1 MFYSIQLGLQSKVY
15 RGICDLSSVFE
26 MTLPRLCGIIR
37 IATWLIK
44 EMRNQLPQ
52 ELVYQRSEKLK
63 TEETLSATVEE
74 YLETIYN
81 MSAEN
86 EVVIGARLAEK
97 FHVSAPTVT
106 EMLKRLVRDGYVEMD
121 NKRQVILTE
130 EGNQAAEAVLRR
142 HRLTERFLVDMLGMQ
157 WHQVHEEACRLE
169 HFISGAV
176 EARVISNL
184 HNPST
189 CPHGNPIP
197 GSVPNARTYLKDQG
211 AVRLSTIPTGEKATI
226 LLISEVVE
234 DEEALILYLHEK
246 GLTPGTQ
253 LTVLAK
259 EHESKSADLQEE
271 NFRLLVEGR
280 EVSISKAIAA
290 KIWVTR

>member
-1 MFYSIQLGLQSKVY
+1 
-15 RGICDLSSVFE
+15 
-26 MTLPRLCGIIR
+26 
-37 IATWLIK
+37 
-44 EMRNQLPQ
+44 
-52 ELVYQRSEKLK
+52 LK
-63 TEETLSATVEE
+63 TEESLSATVEE
-74 YLETIYN
+74 YLESIYN

-106 EMLKRLVRDGYVEMD
+106 EMLKRLVRDGYIEMD
-121 NKRQVILTE
+121 NKRQVTLTE
-130 EGNQAAEAVLRR
+130 AGNHAAEAVLRR

-176 EARVISNL
+176 EARVIASLN
-184 HNPST
+184 NPTT

-211 AVRLSTIPTGEKATI
+211 AVLLSTILIGEKATI

-259 EHESKSADLQEE
+259 EDESKSADQQEE
-271 NFRLLVEGR
+271 NFRVQVEGR
-280 EVSISKAIAA
+280 EVSISKAVAA

>member
-1 MFYSIQLGLQSKVY
+1 M
-15 RGICDLSSVFE
+15 
-26 MTLPRLCGIIR
+26 
-37 IATWLIK
+37 
-44 EMRNQLPQ
+44 
-52 ELVYQRSEKLK
+52 K
-63 TEETLSATVEE
+63 TEESLSATVEE

-81 MSAEN
+81 MSAED

-106 EMLKRLVRDGYVEMD
+106 EMLKRLVRDGYIDMD
-121 NKRQVILTE
+121 AKRQVTLTE
-130 EGNQAAEAVLRR
+130 EGNKAAEAVLRR

-176 EARVISNL
+176 EDRVLASLNY
-184 HNPST
+184 PTT

-197 GSVPNARTYLKDQG
+197 GSVKNARTYLRDQG
-211 AVRLSTIPTGEKATI
+211 AVRLSTLAINANATI

-234 DEEALILYLHEK
+234 DEEALILYLHDK

-253 LTVLAK
+253 LTVVAQEEDK
-259 EHESKSADLQEE
+259 DSGHFEEE
-271 NFRLLVEGR
+271 NFKLLVEGR
-280 EVSISKAIAA
+280 EVCISKTVAN
-290 KIWVTR
+290 KIWVRC

>member
-1 MFYSIQLGLQSKVY
+1 M
-15 RGICDLSSVFE
+15 
-26 MTLPRLCGIIR
+26 
-37 IATWLIK
+37 
-44 EMRNQLPQ
+44 
-52 ELVYQRSEKLK
+52 K
-63 TEETLSATVEE
+63 TEEPLSATVEE

-81 MSAEN
+81 MNMEG

-97 FHVSAPTVT
+97 FRVAPPTVT

-121 NKRQVILTE
+121 NRRQVTLTE
-130 EGNQAAEAVLRR
+130 AGNQAAEAVLRR

-176 EARVISNL
+176 EARVITTLN
-184 HNPST
+184 NPTT

-197 GSVPNARTYLKDQG
+197 GSVANARSYLKDKG
-211 AVRLSTIPTGEKATI
+211 AIRLSSAGVGEVVVI
-226 LLISEVVE
+226 LCISEVVE

-253 LTVLAK
+253 LTVLD
-259 EHESKSADLQEE
+259 EEGGSGGGNEQDESFKVQVD
-271 NFRLLVEGR
+271 GR
-280 EVSISKAIAA
+280 EVCISKGSSA

>member
-1 MFYSIQLGLQSKVY
+1 M
-15 RGICDLSSVFE
+15 
-26 MTLPRLCGIIR
+26 
-37 IATWLIK
+37 
-44 EMRNQLPQ
+44 
-52 ELVYQRSEKLK
+52 K
-63 TEETLSATVEE
+63 TEEPLSPTVEE

-81 MSAEN
+81 MNMED

-97 FHVSAPTVT
+97 FRVAPPTVT

-121 NKRQVILTE
+121 NKRLVTLTE
-130 EGNQAAEAVLRR
+130 AGNQAAEAVLRR

-176 EARVISNL
+176 EARVITTLN
-184 HNPST
+184 NPTT

-197 GSVPNARTYLKDQG
+197 GSVANARNYLKDK
-211 AVRLSTIPTGEKATI
+211 AAIRLSSIEVGEVVAI
-226 LLISEVVE
+226 LCISEVVE

-246 GLTPGTQ
+246 RLTPGTQ
-253 LTVLAK
+253 LTVLT
-259 EHESKSADLQEE
+259 HDSRGESGGGDEQDESFKVQVD
-271 NFRLLVEGR
+271 GG
-280 EVSISKAIAA
+280 EVYISKASAA

>member
-1 MFYSIQLGLQSKVY
+1 M
-15 RGICDLSSVFE
+15 
-26 MTLPRLCGIIR
+26 
-37 IATWLIK
+37 
-44 EMRNQLPQ
+44 
-52 ELVYQRSEKLK
+52 K
-63 TEETLSATVEE
+63 TEESLSATVEE

-81 MSAEN
+81 MSAED

-106 EMLKRLVRDGYVEMD
+106 EMLKRLVRDGYIEMD
-121 NKRQVILTE
+121 VKRQVTLTE

-176 EARVISNL
+176 ENRVIASLN
-184 HNPST
+184 NPTT

-197 GSVPNARTYLKDQG
+197 GSVENARTYLKDQG
-211 AVRLSTIPTGEKATI
+211 AVRLSMLTIGDTATI

-234 DEEALILYLHEK
+234 DEEALILYLHDK
-246 GLTPGTQ
+246 GLTPETQ
-253 LTVLAK
+253 LTVLTK
-259 EHESKSADLQEE
+259 EDERESVDLQEE
-271 NFRLLVEGR
+271 NFKLLVEGR
-280 EVSISKAIAA
+280 EVCISKVVAS
-290 KIWVTR
+290 KIWVKQ